1 MIFNE
6 FQTALESD
14 LVKSLDKE
22 IYTDLI
28 DNITSIRFIQNLISV
43 NRPRLKDLQKNLNN
57 KITVNL
63 TNPHILED
71 MDYFREPA
79 LHFEKHN
86 RYTNITPNANPRSDY
101 AKFWKTEVKKWK
113 EGVIRSDGEWVSGN
127 YYFYLNYNPI
137 WIVIEKEDEKTGQKV
152 EADRIHAFPRVWLGD
167 YLFYHYL
174 EQAKN
179 EGRHA
184 KLLKTR
190 GVGFSFKLGS
200 LSPCNMY
207 VFPGQ
212 PNFHIASDKAFL
224 EGEKGVYG
232 KVVDTLDW
240 IAEHT
245 PLPRLRNIDRSLEK
259 QLGYK
264 DEYGIIKGLKSSV
277 YGISVK
283 DNPDKA
289 RGIRGKLIHYEE
301 DGKLPEL
308 EKAWGVNRKAVEQ
321 GNRVFGLMV
330 AGGTGGTQGADF
342 EGSEKLFYSP
352 KAYNIYGIP
361 NVFDKNTDGTTQ
373 CGFFW
378 GAYLNRDGC
387 YNEVNGEPDVIKSL
401 IEVLVDRYE
410 VKRNSSDPRALTQK
424 KAEECITPQDAIMRV
439 DGTLFPVSDLK
450 DYLAEISVN
459 LPKFI
464 SGHYT
469 GRLGINA
476 NGEIKWEMDDTYSIV
491 RDFPIKDNL
500 NKHGAIEIF
509 EQPRRVGN
517 GAISQMRYIAGI
529 DPIDDDHSTTN
540 SLASIFIF
548 DRFTDR
554 IVAEYTGRPNT
565 ANEFYEIALRLL
577 KYYNA
582 VANYEND
589 KKGLFAY
596 FSQKNALNYL
606 CDNPEILKDME
617 MQKGTNY
624 GNKSKGTNSGK
635 RINEWG
641 RRLQADWL
649 ITEAYGYEKDE
660 DEDEEKSTMN
670 MHRIRSLGYLKELV
684 AWNID
689 GNFDRVSAMG
699 MLMILRADLEKFEKR
714 EIQEKT
720 SKIVNDP
727 FFKRFESKYS
737 RQTHF

>member
-6 FQTALESD
+6 FQTPLESD

-22 IYTDLI
+22 IYSELI
-28 DNITSIRFIQNLISV
+28 DIITNVQFVQNLISI
-43 NRPRLKDLQKNLNN
+43 NRPRLSNLKKNLDG
-57 KITVNL
+57 KITVNI
-63 TNPHILED
+63 TNPHILEN
-71 MDYFREPA
+71 MDYFRGPA
-79 LHFEKHN
+79 IHFEKYN
-86 RYTNITPNANPRSDY
+86 KYTNITPNGNPKSEY
-101 AKFWKTEVKKWK
+101 AKFWKEELKKWK
-113 EGVIRSDGEWVSGN
+113 EGVTRPDGEWIPGN

-137 WIVIEKEDEKTGQKV
+137 WIVIEKEDAKTGQKV

-167 YLFYHYL
+167 YLFFHYL
-174 EQAKN
+174 DQAKS
-179 EGRHA
+179 EGQHG

-207 VFPGQ
+207 VYPGQ
-212 PNFHIASDKAFL
+212 PNFHIASDKSFL
-224 EGEKGVYG
+224 EGDKGVFG
-232 KVVDTLDW
+232 KVIDTLDW

-245 PLPRLRNIDRSLEK
+245 PLPKLRVIDRALEK

-264 DEYGIIKGLKSSV
+264 NEYGTVKGIKSSAH
-277 YGISVK
+277 GISVK

-289 RGIRGKLIHYEE
+289 RGVRGKLIHYEE

-321 GNRVFGLMV
+321 GNRVFGQMV
-330 AGGTGGTQGADF
+330 SGGTGGTEGADF
-342 EGSEKLFYSP
+342 EGSEKLFYNP
-352 KAYNIYGIP
+352 RAYNIYGVP
-361 NVFDKNTDGTTQ
+361 NVYDKNADGTTK

-378 GAYLNRDGC
+378 GAYLNLDGC
-387 YNEVNGEPDVIKSL
+387 YEEVNGEPDVIKALVQIL
-401 IEVLVDRYE
+401 IDRYE

-439 DGTLFPVSDLK
+439 DGTLFPVADLK
-450 DYLAEISVN
+450 DYLADISIN
-459 LPKFI
+459 IPKFI
-464 SGHYT
+464 SGHYI
-469 GRLGINA
+469 GRLGI
-476 NGEIKWEMDDTYSIV
+476 GSDGKIKWEMDETYPVI

-500 NKHGAIEIF
+500 NKHGCVEIY
-509 EQPRRVGN
+509 EQPRRLGS
-517 GAISQMRYIAGI
+517 GIIPTFRYIAGI
-529 DPIDDDHSTTN
+529 DPFDDDHSTTN

-565 ANEFYEIALRLL
+565 ADEFYEIALRLL

-582 VANYEND
+582 IANYEND
-589 KKGLFAY
+589 KKGLFGY
-596 FSQKNALNYL
+596 FSNHNALHYL
-606 CDNPEILKDME
+606 ADNPEILKDMD

-624 GNKSKGTNSGK
+624 GNKAKGTNSGK

-649 ITEAYGYEKDE
+649 ITKAYGYD
-660 DEDEEKSTMN
+660 DEEEN
-670 MHRIRSLGYLKELV
+670 EENNLLNLHRIRSIGYLKELIG
-684 AWNID
+684 WNPD

-699 MLMILRADLEKFEKR
+699 MLMILRADLEKHEKR
-714 EIQEKT
+714 AYEKK
-720 SKIVNDP
+720 SSSVANDP
-727 FFKRFESKYS
+727 YFKRFDSKYS
-737 RQTHF
+737 KYI